1 MGTLLFDQ
9 YSLLHFS
16 VGVIAYFFGFSI
28 IQWTIIHIMFELI
41 ENTQTGM
48 FIINKYF
55 KFWPGGKN
63 YSDSFINSF
72 GDVFIGTIGWL
83 LAYLLDS
90 YGIKHEWH
98 HRKI

>member
-55 KFWPGGKN
+55 TFWPGGKN

-72 GDVFIGTIGWL
+72 GDVLSGTIGWL
-83 LAYLLDS
+83 LAYWLDS